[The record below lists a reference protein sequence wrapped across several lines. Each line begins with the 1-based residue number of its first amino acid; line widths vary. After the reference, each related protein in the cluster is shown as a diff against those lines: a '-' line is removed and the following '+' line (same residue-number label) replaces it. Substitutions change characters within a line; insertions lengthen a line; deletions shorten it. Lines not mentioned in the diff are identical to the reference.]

1 MKKFSIITLILT
13 IVLTSFMPFYKVE
26 AATPYTV
33 EMVSNN
39 TNNAYVGSYS
49 SYEDAVKAMNSQ
61 NSTSTSVATIY
72 KDGVPIDSKY
82 AIFKFKPTANNEYY
96 NLYSSSTGPMYTGIH
111 TNSGSDAALLGYS
124 TNGRVKIMI
133 SGYVGWTEI
142 ENGVITPISLLAVN
156 GNTLYVPGKSNKVRV
171 SPSTTA
177 TVIATITSPHTFTY
191 TEIKDDG
198 DNIWYKI
205 SYDGRDAWIAKGD
218 SMTIYNNGDSSLNTY
233 YEKNKDSGNLIHHF
247 TYYAGTGYGNSFTN
261 LGKAPDY
268 LTPGV
273 KYYSFDGNYFYST
286 LTDMLDD
293 YRNFS
298 YNGNVTVGDYNRSI
312 NKDNPFYAYFLYLP
326 SHSVTGYTAEDFD
339 NIIASKGY
347 TASTSKMYGTGKYF
361 KEAEAKYGQNAL
373 TAFGTAIN
381 ESAYG
386 TSRIAMDKNNLF
398 GYGAYDSCAYDC
410 AKTYD
415 SPRDSII
422 DYAKTSGSSYSLVT
436 GNNYH
441 GGHYGNKAGGRNVRW
456 ATDPYWGEK
465 QAANSLS
472 IDNSYGGKEYN
483 STTIGVAKKGHV
495 WVQVFKSPNQSDYL
509 YTMKNPNSNENIYDM
524 SVSIVDKVQG
534 VDQEYYKI
542 YTDLPASDNN
552 VFGYVKVSDFNVS
565 NNQPVIIAN
574 DLTITEGSSFNPMDW
589 VSASDVENGNLTD
602 RVTYDSD
609 VKPDVEGTYHVT
621 YNVVDNSNF
630 HASKTITVKVVSN
643 EMPTIEASNR
653 EVKQFSEFKYMDG
666 VKATA
671 ADGTDITDD
680 VTYEE
685 TVNTDVV
692 DTYEVTYKIKDSKG
706 KEASKTITVT
716 VIPNEKPVI
725 NVEDKEI
732 YLNSDFDPL
741 DGVTASDAEDG
752 PITDIEYDS
761 DVKPDVIGDYKV
773 TYTVQD
779 KNGQVTTKII
789 TVKVI
794 ANQLPVINAYDKTI
808 YLNSKFEPL
817 EGVTAS
823 DAEDGPIT
831 DIKVDKNDVKT
842 DSLGKYDVTYS
853 VTDSYNQT
861 VTKTITVTVV
871 EKVLEKKDGRFDL
884 EYFKYID
891 NQLYIKGFSTIDGIN
906 NDLNTNI
913 SYKLKFVNLDNNKV
927 FEQDLNRVVNSDDI
941 PYEVPSSDGKK
952 YTYAWFEGNIDLSS
966 IDAGNYNMYVVASSD
981 DYYSENL
988 VNNQIF
994 SEQVASAYDDSG
1006 KYIIT
1011 RNDYFA
1017 EGKPLQLLVRN
1028 EKLAD
1033 KTADST
1039 TNQYGQL
1046 DDMHFEKNGL
1056 LYLKGNSF
1064 SYGSDLSSTSN
1075 VKRTI
1080 IFENI
1085 DTLERYTF
1093 DLGSITDGTYEVKMP
1108 VSDGLSKDRA
1118 WFEKTIDLSNLP
1130 KGRYVIYINTISNIS
1145 DISELNDQAFYGFDN
1160 VNGNFDS
1167 KTYSFLLNENQRY
1180 RLELK
1185 IS

>member
-1 MKKFSIITLILT
+1 MRKLSIIALIVIT
-13 IVLTSFMPFYKVE
+13 VLFSFMPFYKVE

-33 EMVSNN
+33 EMVSNTSGN
-39 TNNAYVGSYS
+39 KVIGSYS
-49 SYEDAVKAMNSQ
+49 SYEEALRAMNNQ
-61 NSTSTSVATIY
+61 NSSSTSVATIY

-82 AIFKFKPTANNEYY
+82 AIFKFKPTSSDNVY
-96 NLYSSSTGPMYTGIH
+96 NLYSSSTGPVYAGVH
-111 TNSGSDAALLGYS
+111 GNYGSEAALLGYS
-124 TNGRVKIMI
+124 ENGRVKIMI

-142 ENGVITPISLLAVN
+142 DNGVITPISLLGVN
-156 GNTLYVPGKSNKVRV
+156 GNILYVPGKSNNVRV
-171 SPSTTA
+171 SPSKSA
-177 TVIATITSPHTFTY
+177 KIIATITSPNTFNY
-191 TEIKDDG
+191 TEVREAE
-198 DNIWYKI
+198 NETWYKI
-205 SYDGRDAWIAKGD
+205 NYNGREAWIAKGD
-218 SMTIYNNGDSSLNTY
+218 SMTIYSDGDSSLNTY
-233 YEKNKDSGNLIHHF
+233 YEKNVDTGNLNHHI
-247 TYYAGTGYGNSFTN
+247 TYYNGEGFGNTMTN

-293 YRNFS
+293 YRNFTYS
-298 YNGNVTVGDYNRSI
+298 GNVTVGTYDRSV
-312 NKDNPFYAYFLYLP
+312 NKDNPFYSYFLYLP

-339 NIIASKGY
+339 NIISSKGY
-347 TASTSKMYGTGKYF
+347 TAATSKMYGTGKYF
-361 KEAEAKYGQNAL
+361 KEAEATYGQNAL

-415 SPRDSII
+415 SPRDSIM

-436 GNNYH
+436 GKHYH
-441 GGHYGNKAGGRNVRW
+441 GGHYGNKAGGRNVKW

-465 QAANSLS
+465 QAGNSLS

-495 WVQVFKSPNQSDYL
+495 WVQVFKTPDYNDYL
-509 YTMKNPNSNENIYDM
+509 YTMKNPNTNDNIYDM
-524 SVSIVDKVQG
+524 SVSILDKVKG
-534 VDQEYYKI
+534 PDQEYYKI
-542 YTDLPASDNN
+542 YTDLPASDNH
-552 VFGYVKVSDFNVS
+552 VTGYVKVSDFNVS
-565 NNQPVIIAN
+565 NNQPVINAS
-574 DLTITEGSSFNPMDW
+574 DVTITEGSNFDPMAG
-589 VSASDVENGNLTD
+589 VSATDVENGNLTD
-602 RVTYDSD
+602 KITYDGD
-609 VKPDVEGTYHVT
+609 VKTNEPGTYHVT
-621 YNVVDNSNF
+621 YTVVDNSNF
-630 HASKTITVKVVSN
+630 HASKEITVKVVSA
-643 EMPTIEASNR
+643 ELPTIEAENR
-653 EVKQFSEFKYMDG
+653 EVNQFEEFDYMDG

-671 ADGTDITDD
+671 HDGTDLTDD

-685 TVNTDVV
+685 TVNTDEAG
-692 DTYEVTYKIKDSKG
+692 TYEVTYKVKDSKG
-706 KEASKTITVT
+706 KEVSKTITVT

-725 NVEDKEI
+725 NAEDKEI
-732 YLNSDFDPL
+732 YLNSDFDPMA
-741 DGVTASDAEDG
+741 GVTASDKEDG
-752 PITDIEYDS
+752 EIADIKYEGE
-761 DVKPDVIGDYKV
+761 VKTDVIGDYKV

-779 KNGQVTTKII
+779 KNGQVTTKTI
-789 TVKVI
+789 TIKVI

-808 YLNSKFEPL
+808 YLNSDFNPL
-817 EGVTAS
+817 DGVTAT
-823 DAEDGPIT
+823 DEEDGKIEK
-831 DIKVDKNDVKT
+831 IEVIKNDVKT
-842 DSLGKYDVTYS
+842 DTEGKYDVTYS

-861 VTKTITVTVV
+861 VTKTITVTVT

-891 NQLYIKGFSTIDGIN
+891 NNLSIKGYSTIDGIN
-906 NDLNTNI
+906 NDLDSNI
-913 SYKLKFVNLDNNKV
+913 SYKLKFVNLDNDKV
-927 FEQDLNRVVNSDDI
+927 FEQDLNRIVNSNDI
-941 PYEVPSSDGKK
+941 PYEVPSNDSKK
-952 YTYAWFEGNIDLSS
+952 YTYAWFDGNIDLSS
-966 IDAGNYNMYVVASSD
+966 VEAGNYNMYVVASSD
-981 DYYSENL
+981 DFYSENL

-994 SEQVASAYDDSG
+994 SEQVASAHDKSG

-1017 EGKPLQLLVRN
+1017 KGKPLQLLVRN
-1028 EKLAD
+1028 EKLVD

-1093 DLGSITDGTYEVKMP
+1093 DLGSITDGPYEVKMP